1 MSILG
6 WWFRSLIDPIAFTA
20 SANISG
26 NEPGTYDGKTW
37 APILKKYCEIP
48 NLLQLNG
55 KYFNLGATAESLTH
69 TKIDFNELNFAG
81 IGIVNW
87 VPAVA
92 NEKFFLNKSPIS
104 YIDNFYN
111 LD

>member
-1 MSILG
+1 
-6 WWFRSLIDPIAFTA
+6 
-20 SANISG
+20 
-26 NEPGTYDGKTW
+26 
-37 APILKKYCEIP
+37 
-48 NLLQLNG
+48 
-55 KYFNLGATAESLTH
+55 
-69 TKIDFNELNFAG
+69 
-81 IGIVNW
+81 